1 MSGRHGVSG
10 VAVEQVFVE
19 ETRKFAQDHAQ
30 THILLVEAND
40 ALGIH
45 FRKEAVQVRKSVFVN
60 VMQ

>member
-19 ETRKFAQDHAQ
+19 ETRNFAQDHAQ
-30 THILLVEAND
+30 THTLLVEAND

-45 FRKEAVQVRKSVFVN
+45 LRKEAVQV
-60 VMQ
+60 